1 MYISGCQFNPVGE
14 YLRFVRIPEN
24 LRVGERVM
32 SVEINH
38 RKNLTL
44 EAVDKVNYSP
54 FLLTIMVL
62 NLTFTIGFLLVHNL
76 FYGVNE
82 ILG

>member
-1 MYISGCQFNPVGE
+1 
-14 YLRFVRIPEN
+14 
-24 LRVGERVM
+24 M